1 MRLNKTTRE
10 AIIRNWKST
19 KWDKRLN
26 EAYDK
31 FIQAHRD
38 YANKQNVQGVQVL
51 KENPELHRLGFIQVS
66 SKVSLDWGDIHN
78 LKQSS
83 YLRLQ
88 LDYENKRYISCEPF
102 AQSHKSV
109 FNIGIIESEIKKF
122 YKIEDLFKSQL
133 DDVTSI
139 VYSCTSVEKL
149 LELAPKFKAY
159 IPKETTSRS
168 NLPVPMDTIKR
179 VEGVL

>member
-1 MRLNKTTRE
+1 MRLNKTIRE

-26 EAYDK
+26 EAYNK

-66 SKVSLDWGDIHN
+66 SKLNIHYSQVRKLKHDSKLFFKLDG
-78 LKQSS
+78 S
-83 YLRLQ
+83 YT
-88 LDYENKRYISCEPF
+88 ITCEPF
-102 AQSHKSV
+102 AQSHKAV
-109 FNIGIIESEIKKF
+109 LTIDLIESEVKKF
-122 YKIEDLFKSQL
+122 YKTEDLFKSQL